1 MRIGV
6 DYYPEHWSRELWEL
20 DADLMKRTGVKVVR
34 LAEFSWC
41 KMEPSEGQFDFTWL
55 DDAIK
60 IFSSRKIDIVLCTP
74 TNCPPLWLY
83 EKYPDAIQTGR
94 DGHKIPIGVRGHR
107 CYNSPSFLKY
117 AKRII
122 DEMTARY
129 ADEKSITAWQIDN
142 ELESNFCFCENCIK
156 EFHTWLQEK
165 YGTLDVLN
173 RTYGNIVWSGAYSS
187 WEQIQPPYG
196 STPHAWRN
204 PSFMLDFNR
213 YASDS
218 MIKYVKMQSEIIRM
232 NCPNVPITT
241 NIWLCKNMPDFYNTF
256 AELDFVSFDNYP
268 VTKIPD
274 NEEEYYSHAFH
285 LDLMRGIK
293 QDNFWIMEEL
303 SGGLGCW
310 MPMSY
315 TPRPNMI
322 KGYSL
327 QALAHGA
334 DTVLHFRWRTAATGA
349 EMHWHG
355 IIDQSNVPG
364 RRYYE
369 FKDLCETAEK
379 LGDVVETELKSD
391 VAILYSS
398 DQEYAFKLQPQTEG
412 MYYFEQLKAF
422 HDAFTKF
429 GVNIDIVNWSSDLDK
444 YKIVVAPTIYVTD
457 AKVTKNF
464 YRYVQNGGT
473 LILTNRSGIKDE
485 NNNYRMEM
493 LPTVFREL
501 IGANIT
507 EYDPIGNNQQKV
519 KTPDGKEFICTQWC
533 DILEPI
539 TAEVLAAYADSF
551 YRDKP
556 AIVKNLYG
564 QGHVYYVGTVGNK
577 ALYYDLIQTVLDENG
592 INYFSKLPFGVE
604 ITTRE
609 NGIDKFYFIFNNS
622 EAVCELSLPAV
633 MESLASGEITKT
645 VTLQPYDM
653 KVLQPL

>member
-6 DYYPEHWSRELWEL
+6 EYYPEHWDRELWEQ
-20 DADLMKRTGVKVVR
+20 DADLMKRTGVKIVR
-34 LAEFSWC
+34 LAEFAWC

-60 IFSSRKIDIVLCTP
+60 IFSSREIDIVLCTP

-83 EKYPDAIQTGR
+83 ENYPDAIQTGR
-94 DGHKIPIGVRGHR
+94 DGNKIPIGVRGHR

-122 DEMTARY
+122 DKITEHY
-129 ADEKSITAWQIDN
+129 ADEKSIIAWQIDN
-142 ELESNFCFCENCIK
+142 ELESNFCFCEYCVE
-156 EFHTWLQEK
+156 EFHVWLQKK
-165 YGTLDVLN
+165 YGTLDALN
-173 RTYGNIVWSGAYSS
+173 QAYGNNVWSGEYSS
-187 WEQIQPPYG
+187 WKQIQPPYG
-196 STPHAWRN
+196 SIPHAWRN

-213 YASDS
+213 YASDN
-218 MIKYVKMQSEIIRM
+218 MIKFVKMQSEIIRK
-232 NCPNVPITT
+232 NCPKVPITT
-241 NIWLCKNMPDFYNTF
+241 NTWLCENMPDFYRAF
-256 AELDFVSFDNYP
+256 AELDFVSYDNYP
-268 VTKIPD
+268 TTKIP
-274 NEEEYYSHAFH
+274 ESKEEYYSHAFH

-293 QDNFWIMEEL
+293 QKNFWIMEQL

-349 EMHWHG
+349 EMHWQG

-364 RRYYE
+364 RRFYE

-379 LGDVVETELKSD
+379 LGDIEGTELRSD

-398 DQEYAFKLQPQTEG
+398 DQEYAFKIQPQTEG
-412 MYYFEQLKAF
+412 MYYFEQPKAF

-429 GVNIDIVNWSSDLDK
+429 GVNIDIINWSSDLDK
-444 YKIVVAPTIYVTD
+444 YKVIVAPTIFVTD
-457 AKVTKNF
+457 AKITENF

-485 NNNYRMEM
+485 HNNYKMET

-501 IGANIT
+501 IGATVT
-507 EYDPIGNNQQKV
+507 EYDPIGNNEQKI
-519 KTPDGKEFICTQWC
+519 KMTNGKEFICTQWC

-539 TAEVLAAYADSF
+539 TAEVLATYSDSF

-564 QGHVYYVGTVGNK
+564 QGCVYYVGTVGKK
-577 ALYYDLIQTVLDENG
+577 ALYYDLIQTVLENNG
-592 INYFSKLPFGVE
+592 IKYFANLPFGVE

-609 NGIDKFYFIFNNS
+609 NANEKFYFIFNNS
-622 EAVCELSLPAV
+622 DAVCEVNLPTEMKNIV
-633 MESLASGEITKT
+633 SGEISNAL
-645 VTLQPYDM
+645 TLQPYDM
-653 KVLQPL
+653 KVLR